1 MFKSW
6 QDYLSSLRSP
16 SLARAGG
23 SRRLIT
29 VFQSRLEFGDGLYV
43 PRNLS
48 NASNSCSSF
57 PRGKR
62 IVLRLRGKVIIAF
75 KDTFG
80 AYGANNFSPGHKE
93 ARLFSTVVPPCLC
106 APRERV
112 ARKERLQRPG
122 ICDAQLTK
130 GFSPL
135 HPSSFSSS
143 RQLKGRPPHPLTRRL
158 IYNELLL
165 FNSDASVTAFL
176 FSSPRAT
183 RKLVA
188 SRTRYETAYNL
199 CTVLFSSSSFCVITL
214 NASVEINRRCENLNC
229 AIESRN

>member
-1 MFKSW
+1 MRTTF
-6 QDYLSSLRSP
+6 LR
-16 SLARAGG
+16 
-23 SRRLIT
+23 
-29 VFQSRLEFGDGLYV
+29 E
-43 PRNLS
+43 
-48 NASNSCSSF
+48 
-57 PRGKR
+57 
-62 IVLRLRGKVIIAF
+62 
-75 KDTFG
+75 
-80 AYGANNFSPGHKE
+80 HKE
-93 ARLFSTVVPPCLC
+93 AGLFSRVVPPCLC

-135 HPSSFSSS
+135 HPATPRPFPP
-143 RQLKGRPPHPLTRRL
+143 RQLKGRPPHPLTRCL

-165 FNSDASVTAFL
+165 FNSDASVTVFL
-176 FSSPRAT
+176 FSSPGAT

-214 NASVEINRRCENLNC
+214 DANAEINCRCENLNC
-229 AIESRN
+229 RYLSNREINASSSTNKGYINFLKK